1 MTKPIN
7 FTEKEIELLSKSPY
21 VKFVR
26 QNSLLFTYEFRCI
39 LYDEWVKQP
48 STTQIRKVLQSY
60 GFDCSMLGAD
70 FIYSINF
77 KFKRNGRPS
86 KGKNKVFG
94 QSPYAVE
101 LYDNSFLV
109 DSGVFVKGRRG
120 ITFSSEFINK
130 AYKEYPSVSIESLLE
145 SRGLDPEKVG
155 YQRIHGLKRKLENG
169 EKPEEKISADAV
181 EKYSGHP
188 YIKRCT
194 ATHFTLKK
202 QFYDEAIIF
211 ISYSID
217 EILGIF
223 EIDGSDLPI
232 RVRNKIKKQLISWNG
247 DSDDMVVECD
257 QEFRCRIQHNRM
269 RALEK
274 LSMMYFDTI
283 RKCLPSL
290 TPEQKKALCIW
301 IRDLPHDRYDYSIRS
316 ILKRI
321 VISKS
326 SYYSILSDD
335 NYGMKERQDEIDFQH
350 IRKVMD
356 YKGFRKGTRTIYMML
371 PDICGVHFGRNK
383 ILRLMR
389 KYNCI
394 CAIRRE
400 RTELKAN
407 RELLKNNRKPNLLK
421 RMFRLARP
429 GDILLTDVSYLKYGL
444 NRTEYLSCVK
454 DAVSGRVVSHIT
466 SSGNDLNLAMDTI
479 ETLDSA
485 EDAIFHSDQGSL
497 YFNDLFQNR
506 IRKLGYRQSM
516 SRRGNCWDNASQES
530 FFGHMK
536 DECDLS
542 GCSTPEEVKEMID
555 NYVYYYNNERPQ
567 WTRNKMTPAEYE
579 GYLNSLSDSEY
590 SDYLQN
596 EQEKYDKMMKKAR
609 EKALKR
615 AVELG
620 ALTEEDMELYGSG
633 KKEEQAAADR
643 GAETCA

>member
-1 MTKPIN
+1 MAKR
-7 FTEKEIELLSKSPY
+7 FTNEEIELLSKSPY
-21 VKFVR
+21 VKNIR
-26 QNSLLFTYEFRCI
+26 QNRLTLTHEFRCI
-39 LYDEWVKQP
+39 LYDEWIKQP
-48 STTQIRKVLQSY
+48 STSQIRNTLKSY
-60 GFDCSMLGAD
+60 GFDCSMLGTD
-70 FIYSINF
+70 LIWSIMSNF
-77 KFKRNGRPS
+77 KCNGRPS
-86 KGKNKVFG
+86 GGKNKVFG
-94 QSPYAVE
+94 QRPYAVE
-101 LYDNSFLV
+101 LYDNSFLI
-109 DSGVFVKGRRG
+109 DSGVFIKAGSLVR
-120 ITFSSEFINK
+120 FSSSFIDK
-130 AYKEYPSVSIESLLE
+130 ASKEYPSVSIESLLE
-145 SRGLDPEKVG
+145 SYGLDPEKVG
-155 YQRIHGLKRKLENG
+155 YQRIYKLKKKLKNG
-169 EKPEEKISADAV
+169 ETPKEKISAKAI
-181 EKYSGHP
+181 EKYTTHP
-188 YIKRCT
+188 YVKRCN
-194 ATHFTLKK
+194 ADYFTLNK
-202 QFYDEAIIF
+202 QFYNEALIF
-211 ISYSID
+211 TSYPID

-223 EIDGSDLPI
+223 DIDGSDLPV
-232 RVRNKIKKQLISWNG
+232 RVQNKIKEQLSSWKG
-247 DSDDMVVECD
+247 DFDDMVVECD

-274 LSMMYFDTI
+274 LSMMHFDSI
-283 RKCLPSL
+283 RKILPSL

-316 ILKRI
+316 ILKR
-321 VISKS
+321 VGISKS
-326 SYYSILSDD
+326 SYYSILSNND
-335 NYGMKERQDEIDFQH
+335 YGMKERQDEIDFEY

-356 YKGFRKGTRTIYMML
+356 YKGFIKGTRTIYMML

-421 RMFRLARP
+421 RRFRLARP
-429 GDILLTDVSYLKYGL
+429 GEILLTDVSYLKYGL

-479 ETLDSA
+479 DTLGPS

-497 YFNDLFQNR
+497 YFNDLFQDR
-506 IRKLGYRQSM
+506 LKKLGYRQSM

-542 GCSTPEEVKEMID
+542 GCSTPEEVKKMID
-555 NYVYYYNNERPQ
+555 DYVYYYNNERPQ
-567 WTRNKMTPAEYE
+567 WTRNKMTPTEYE
-579 GYLNSLSDSEY
+579 DYLNSLSDNEY

-643 GAETCA
+643 GTETCA

>member
-1 MTKPIN
+1 MAKR
-7 FTEKEIELLSKSPY
+7 FTNEEIELLSKSPY
-21 VKFVR
+21 VKNIR
-26 QNSLLFTYEFRCI
+26 QNRLTFTYEFRCI
-39 LYDEWVKQP
+39 LYDEWIKQP
-48 STTQIRKVLQSY
+48 STSQIRSVLKSY
-60 GFDCSMLGAD
+60 GFDCSMLGKDA
-70 FIYSINF
+70 INKINTNF
-77 KFKRNGRPS
+77 KQYGHPTN
-86 KGKNKVFG
+86 GKNKVSG
-94 QSPYAVE
+94 KYNSTE
-101 LYDNSFLV
+101 KYDNESLI
-109 DSGVFVKGRRG
+109 DSGIFVKTGSLIR
-120 ITFSSEFINK
+120 FSSEFIDK

-145 SRGLDPEKVG
+145 SYGLDPEKVG
-155 YQRIHGLKRKLENG
+155 YQRIYKLKKKLEDG
-169 EKPEEKISADAV
+169 EKTKEKISADAV
-181 EKYSGHP
+181 EKYSDHP
-188 YIKRCT
+188 YVQRCT
-194 ATHFTLKK
+194 PNHFTLKK
-202 QFYDEAIIF
+202 QFYDESLIF
-211 ISYSID
+211 ISYPID
-217 EILGIF
+217 EILDIF
-223 EIDGSDLPI
+223 EIDSSDFPA
-232 RVRNKIKKQLISWNG
+232 RVLNRIEKQLRSWKG
-247 DSDDMVVECD
+247 DTDNMMVECD

-274 LSMMYFDTI
+274 LSMMHFERI
-283 RKCLPSL
+283 RKILPSL

-321 VISKS
+321 GISKS
-326 SYYSILSDD
+326 SYYSILSND

-400 RTELKAN
+400 RTELKTN
-407 RELLKNNRKPNLLK
+407 REILKNNRKPNLLK
-421 RMFRLARP
+421 RRFRLARP
-429 GDILLTDVSYLKYGL
+429 GEILLTDVSYLKYGM
-444 NRTEYLSCVK
+444 NRTKYLSCVK

-466 SSGNDLNLAMDTI
+466 SSGNDLNLVMDTI
-479 ETLDSA
+479 DTLDPS

-497 YFNDLFQNR
+497 YFNDLFQGR
-506 IRKLGYRQSM
+506 LKKLGYRQSM

-567 WTRNKMTPAEYE
+567 WTRNKMTPTEYE
-579 GYLNSLSDSEY
+579 GYLNSLSNSEY

>member
-1 MTKPIN
+1 MAKR
-7 FTEKEIELLSKSPY
+7 FTNEEIELLSKSPY
-21 VKFVR
+21 VKNIR
-26 QNSLLFTYEFRCI
+26 QNRLTFTYEFRCI
-39 LYDEWVKQP
+39 LYDEWIKQP
-48 STTQIRKVLQSY
+48 STSQIRSVLKSY
-60 GFDCSMLGAD
+60 GFDCSMLGKDA
-70 FIYSINF
+70 INKINTNF
-77 KFKRNGRPS
+77 KQYGHPTN
-86 KGKNKVFG
+86 GKNKVSG
-94 QSPYAVE
+94 KYNSTE
-101 LYDNSFLV
+101 KYDNESLI
-109 DSGVFVKGRRG
+109 DSGIFVKTGSLIR
-120 ITFSSEFINK
+120 FSSEFIDK

-145 SRGLDPEKVG
+145 SYGLDPEKVG
-155 YQRIHGLKRKLENG
+155 YQRIYKLKKKLEDG
-169 EKPEEKISADAV
+169 EKTKEKISADAV
-181 EKYSGHP
+181 EKYSDHP
-188 YIKRCT
+188 YVQRCT
-194 ATHFTLKK
+194 PNHFTLKK
-202 QFYDEAIIF
+202 QFYDESLIF
-211 ISYSID
+211 ISYPID
-217 EILGIF
+217 EILDIF
-223 EIDGSDLPI
+223 EIDSSDFPA
-232 RVRNKIKKQLISWNG
+232 RVLNRIEKQLRSWKG
-247 DSDDMVVECD
+247 DTDNMMVECD

-274 LSMMYFDTI
+274 LSMMHFERI
-283 RKCLPSL
+283 RKILPSL

-321 VISKS
+321 GISKS
-326 SYYSILSDD
+326 SYYSILSND

-394 CAIRRE
+394 CAIRGE
-400 RTELKAN
+400 RTELKTN
-407 RELLKNNRKPNLLK
+407 REILKNNRKPNLLK
-421 RMFRLARP
+421 RRFRLARP
-429 GDILLTDVSYLKYGL
+429 GEILLTDVSYLKYGL

-479 ETLDSA
+479 DTLDPS

-497 YFNDLFQNR
+497 YFNNLFQNR
-506 IRKLGYRQSM
+506 IKELGYSQSM

-555 NYVYYYNNERPQ
+555 DYVYYYNNERPQ

-579 GYLNSLSDSEY
+579 DYLNSLSDSEY

-643 GAETCA
+643 GTETCA

>member
-1 MTKPIN
+1 MAKR
-7 FTEKEIELLSKSPY
+7 FTNEEIELLSKSPY
-21 VKFVR
+21 VKNIR
-26 QNSLLFTYEFRCI
+26 QNRLTFTYEFRCI
-39 LYDEWVKQP
+39 LYDEWIKQP
-48 STTQIRKVLQSY
+48 STSQIRSVLKSY
-60 GFDCSMLGAD
+60 GFDRSMLGKDA
-70 FIYSINF
+70 INKINTNF
-77 KFKRNGRPS
+77 KQYGHPTN
-86 KGKNKVFG
+86 GKNKVSG
-94 QSPYAVE
+94 KYNSTE
-101 LYDNSFLV
+101 KYDNESLI
-109 DSGVFVKGRRG
+109 DSGIFVKTGSLIR
-120 ITFSSEFINK
+120 FSSEFIDK

-145 SRGLDPEKVG
+145 SYGLDPEKVG
-155 YQRIHGLKRKLENG
+155 YQRIYKLKKKLEDG
-169 EKPEEKISADAV
+169 EKTKEKISADAV
-181 EKYSGHP
+181 EKYSDHP
-188 YIKRCT
+188 YVQRCT
-194 ATHFTLKK
+194 PNHFTLKK
-202 QFYDEAIIF
+202 QFYDESLIF
-211 ISYSID
+211 ISYPID
-217 EILGIF
+217 EILDIF
-223 EIDGSDLPI
+223 EIDSSDFPA
-232 RVRNKIKKQLISWNG
+232 RVLNRIEKQLRSWKG
-247 DSDDMVVECD
+247 DTDNMMVECD

-274 LSMMYFDTI
+274 LSMMHFERI
-283 RKCLPSL
+283 RKILPSL

-321 VISKS
+321 GISKS

-335 NYGMKERQDEIDFQH
+335 NYGMKERQDEIDFEY

-400 RTELKAN
+400 RTELKTN
-407 RELLKNNRKPNLLK
+407 REILKNNRKPNLLK
-421 RMFRLARP
+421 RRFRLARP
-429 GDILLTDVSYLKYGL
+429 GEILLTDVSYLKYGM
-444 NRTEYLSCVK
+444 NRTKYLSCVK

-466 SSGNDLNLAMDTI
+466 SSGNDLNLVMDTI
-479 ETLDSA
+479 DTLDPS

-497 YFNDLFQNR
+497 YFNDLFQGR
-506 IRKLGYRQSM
+506 LKKLGYRQSM

-579 GYLNSLSDSEY
+579 DYLNSLSDNEY

-633 KKEEQAAADR
+633 EKEEQAAADR

>member
-1 MTKPIN
+1 MAKR
-7 FTEKEIELLSKSPY
+7 FTNEEIELLSKSPY
-21 VKFVR
+21 VKNIR
-26 QNSLLFTYEFRCI
+26 QNRLTLTHEFRCI
-39 LYDEWVKQP
+39 LYDEWIKQP
-48 STTQIRKVLQSY
+48 STSQIRNTLKSY
-60 GFDCSMLGAD
+60 GFDCSMLGTD
-70 FIYSINF
+70 LIWSIMSNF
-77 KFKRNGRPS
+77 KCNGRPS
-86 KGKNKVFG
+86 GGKNKVFG
-94 QSPYAVE
+94 QRPYAVE
-101 LYDNSFLV
+101 LYDNSFLI
-109 DSGVFVKGRRG
+109 DSGVFIKAGSLVR
-120 ITFSSEFINK
+120 FSSSFIDK
-130 AYKEYPSVSIESLLE
+130 AGKEYPSVSIESLLE
-145 SRGLDPEKVG
+145 SYGLDPEKVG
-155 YQRIHGLKRKLENG
+155 YQRIYKLKKKLKNG
-169 EKPEEKISADAV
+169 EKPKEKISAKAI
-181 EKYSGHP
+181 EKYTTHP
-188 YIKRCT
+188 YVKRCN
-194 ATHFTLKK
+194 ANYFTLNK
-202 QFYDEAIIF
+202 QFYNEALIF
-211 ISYSID
+211 TSYPID

-223 EIDGSDLPI
+223 DIDGSDLPV
-232 RVRNKIKKQLISWNG
+232 RVQNKIKEQLSSWKG
-247 DSDDMVVECD
+247 DFDDMVVECD

-274 LSMMYFDTI
+274 LSMMYFDSI
-283 RKCLPSL
+283 RKILPSL

-316 ILKRI
+316 ILKR
-321 VISKS
+321 VGISKS

-335 NYGMKERQDEIDFQH
+335 NYGMKERQDEIDFEY
-350 IRKVMD
+350 IKKVID
-356 YKGFRKGTRTIYMML
+356 YKEFRKGTRTIYMML

-421 RMFRLARP
+421 RRFRLARP
-429 GDILLTDVSYLKYGL
+429 GEILLTDVSYLKYGL

-466 SSGNDLNLAMDTI
+466 SSGNDLNLVMDTI
-479 ETLDSA
+479 DTLDHT

-497 YFNDLFQNR
+497 YFNNLFQNR
-506 IRKLGYRQSM
+506 IKELGYRQSM

-542 GCSTPEEVKEMID
+542 GCSTSEEVKEMID

-579 GYLNSLSDSEY
+579 DYLNSLSDNEY

-620 ALTEEDMELYGSG
+620 ALTEEDMELYGSD
-633 KKEEQAAADR
+633 KKEEQAATDR
-643 GAETCA
+643 SAETCA

>member
-1 MTKPIN
+1 MAKR
-7 FTEKEIELLSKSPY
+7 FTNEEIELLSKSPY
-21 VKFVR
+21 VKNIR
-26 QNSLLFTYEFRCI
+26 QNRLTFTYEFRCI
-39 LYDEWVKQP
+39 LYDEWIKQP
-48 STTQIRKVLQSY
+48 STSQIRSVLKSY
-60 GFDCSMLGAD
+60 GFDCSMLGKDA
-70 FIYSINF
+70 INKINTNF
-77 KFKRNGRPS
+77 KQYGHPTN
-86 KGKNKVFG
+86 GKNKVSG
-94 QSPYAVE
+94 KYNSTE
-101 LYDNSFLV
+101 KYDNESLI
-109 DSGVFVKGRRG
+109 DSGIFVKTGSLIR
-120 ITFSSEFINK
+120 FSSEFIDK

-145 SRGLDPEKVG
+145 SYGLDPEKVG
-155 YQRIHGLKRKLENG
+155 YQRIYKLKKKLEDG
-169 EKPEEKISADAV
+169 EKTKEKISADAV
-181 EKYSGHP
+181 EKYSDHP
-188 YIKRCT
+188 YVQRCT
-194 ATHFTLKK
+194 PNHFTLKK
-202 QFYDEAIIF
+202 QFYDESLIF
-211 ISYSID
+211 ISYPID
-217 EILGIF
+217 EILDIF
-223 EIDGSDLPI
+223 EIDSSDFPA
-232 RVRNKIKKQLISWNG
+232 RVLNRIEKQLRSWKG
-247 DSDDMVVECD
+247 DTDNMMVECD

-274 LSMMYFDTI
+274 LSMMHFERI
-283 RKCLPSL
+283 RKILPSL

-321 VISKS
+321 GISKS

-335 NYGMKERQDEIDFQH
+335 NYGMKERQDEIDFEY

-400 RTELKAN
+400 RTELKTN
-407 RELLKNNRKPNLLK
+407 REILKNNRKPNLLK
-421 RMFRLARP
+421 RRFRLARP
-429 GDILLTDVSYLKYGL
+429 GEILLTDVSYLKYGM
-444 NRTEYLSCVK
+444 NRTKYLSCVK

-466 SSGNDLNLAMDTI
+466 SSGNDLNLVMDTI
-479 ETLDSA
+479 DTLDPA

-497 YFNDLFQNR
+497 YFNDQFQNR
-506 IRKLGYRQSM
+506 IKELGYSQSM

-567 WTRNKMTPAEYE
+567 WTRNKMTPTEYE
-579 GYLNSLSDSEY
+579 GYLNSLSNSEY

>member
-1 MTKPIN
+1 MAKR
-7 FTEKEIELLSKSPY
+7 FTNEEIELLSKSPY
-21 VKFVR
+21 VKDIR
-26 QNSLLFTYEFRCI
+26 QNRLTFTYEFRCI
-39 LYDEWVKQP
+39 LYDEWIKQP
-48 STTQIRKVLQSY
+48 STSQIRSVLKSY
-60 GFDCSMLGAD
+60 GFDCSMLGKDA
-70 FIYSINF
+70 INKINTNF
-77 KFKRNGRPS
+77 KQYGHPTN
-86 KGKNKVFG
+86 GKNKVSG
-94 QSPYAVE
+94 KYNSTE
-101 LYDNSFLV
+101 KYDNESLI
-109 DSGVFVKGRRG
+109 DSGIFVKTGSLIR
-120 ITFSSEFINK
+120 FSSEFIDK

-145 SRGLDPEKVG
+145 SYGLDPEKVG
-155 YQRIHGLKRKLENG
+155 YQRIYKLKKKLEDG
-169 EKPEEKISADAV
+169 EKTKEKISADAV
-181 EKYSGHP
+181 EKYSDHP
-188 YIKRCT
+188 YVQRCT
-194 ATHFTLKK
+194 PNHFTLKK
-202 QFYDEAIIF
+202 QFYDESLIF
-211 ISYSID
+211 ISYPID
-217 EILGIF
+217 EILDIF
-223 EIDGSDLPI
+223 EIDSSDFPA
-232 RVRNKIKKQLISWNG
+232 RVLNRIEKQLRSWNG
-247 DSDDMVVECD
+247 DSDNMMVECD

-274 LSMMYFDTI
+274 LSMMHFDSI
-283 RKCLPSL
+283 RKILPSL

-321 VISKS
+321 GISKS

-335 NYGMKERQDEIDFQH
+335 NYGMKERQDEIDFEY

-400 RTELKAN
+400 RTELKTN
-407 RELLKNNRKPNLLK
+407 REILKNNRKPNLLK
-421 RMFRLARP
+421 RRFRLARP
-429 GDILLTDVSYLKYGL
+429 GEILLTDVSYLKYGM

-466 SSGNDLNLAMDTI
+466 SSGNDLNLVMDTI
-479 ETLDSA
+479 DTLDPS

-497 YFNDLFQNR
+497 YFNDLFQGR
-506 IRKLGYRQSM
+506 LKKLGYRQSM

-567 WTRNKMTPAEYE
+567 WTRNKMTPTEYE
-579 GYLNSLSDSEY
+579 GYLNSLSNSEY

>member
-1 MTKPIN
+1 MAKR
-7 FTEKEIELLSKSPY
+7 FTNEEIELLSKSPY
-21 VKFVR
+21 VKNIR
-26 QNSLLFTYEFRCI
+26 QNRLTFTYEFRCI
-39 LYDEWVKQP
+39 LYDEWIKQP
-48 STTQIRKVLQSY
+48 STSQIRSVLKSY
-60 GFDCSMLGAD
+60 GFDCSMLGKDA
-70 FIYSINF
+70 INKINTNF
-77 KFKRNGRPS
+77 KQYGHPTN
-86 KGKNKVFG
+86 GKNKVSG
-94 QSPYAVE
+94 KYNSTE
-101 LYDNSFLV
+101 KYDNESLI
-109 DSGVFVKGRRG
+109 DSGIFVKTGSLIR
-120 ITFSSEFINK
+120 FSSEFIDK

-145 SRGLDPEKVG
+145 SYGLDPEKVG
-155 YQRIHGLKRKLENG
+155 YQRIYKLKKKLEDG
-169 EKPEEKISADAV
+169 EKTKEKISADAV
-181 EKYSGHP
+181 EKYSDHP
-188 YIKRCT
+188 YVQRCT
-194 ATHFTLKK
+194 PNHFTLKK
-202 QFYDEAIIF
+202 QFYDESLIF
-211 ISYSID
+211 ISYPID
-217 EILGIF
+217 EILDIF
-223 EIDGSDLPI
+223 EIDSSDFPA
-232 RVRNKIKKQLISWNG
+232 RVLNRIEKQLRSWKG
-247 DSDDMVVECD
+247 DTDNMMVECD

-274 LSMMYFDTI
+274 LSMMHFERI
-283 RKCLPSL
+283 RKILPSL

-321 VISKS
+321 GISKS

-335 NYGMKERQDEIDFQH
+335 NYGMKERQDEIDFEY

-400 RTELKAN
+400 RTELKTN
-407 RELLKNNRKPNLLK
+407 REILKNNRKPNLLK
-421 RMFRLARP
+421 RRFRLARP
-429 GDILLTDVSYLKYGL
+429 GEILLTDVSYLKYGM

-466 SSGNDLNLAMDTI
+466 SSGNDLNLVMDTI
-479 ETLDSA
+479 DTLDPS

-497 YFNDLFQNR
+497 YFNDLFQGR
-506 IRKLGYRQSM
+506 LKKLGYRQSM

-567 WTRNKMTPAEYE
+567 WTRNKMTPTEYE
-579 GYLNSLSDSEY
+579 GYLNSLSNSEY

>member
-1 MTKPIN
+1 MAKR
-7 FTEKEIELLSKSPY
+7 FTNEEIELLSKSPY
-21 VKFVR
+21 VKDIR
-26 QNSLLFTYEFRCI
+26 QDRLTLTHEFRCI

-48 STTQIRKVLQSY
+48 TTCQVKSVFESY
-60 GFDCSMLGAD
+60 GFDCSILGNA
-70 FIYSINF
+70 FIKSTILNF
-77 KFKRNGRPS
+77 KRKGRPS
-86 KGKNKVFG
+86 GGKNKTFG
-94 QSPYAVE
+94 QNASSIE
-101 LYDNSFLV
+101 LYDNSFLI
-109 DSGVFVKGRRG
+109 DSRVFVKGRRG
-120 ITFSSEFINK
+120 INFSPEFIDK
-130 AYKEYPSVSIESLLE
+130 AYKEYPSVSIEAQLE

-155 YQRIHGLKRKLENG
+155 YHRIYELKRKLEDR
-169 EKPEEKISADAV
+169 EKTKEKVSADTV
-181 EKYSGHP
+181 EKYTGHP
-188 YIKRCT
+188 YVQRCT
-194 ATHFTLKK
+194 SNYFTLKK

-274 LSMMYFDTI
+274 LSMMHFERI
-283 RKCLPSL
+283 RKILPSL
-290 TPEQKKALCIW
+290 SPEQKKALCIW

-321 VISKS
+321 GISKS
-326 SYYSILSDD
+326 SYYSILSND
-335 NYGMKERQDEIDFQH
+335 NYGMKERQDEIDFEY

-421 RMFRLARP
+421 RRFRLARP
-429 GDILLTDVSYLKYGL
+429 GEILLTDVSYLKYGL
-444 NRTEYLSCVK
+444 TRTEYLSCVK

-466 SSGNDLNLAMDTI
+466 SSGNDLNLVMDTI
-479 ETLDSA
+479 DTLDPA

-497 YFNDLFQNR
+497 YFNNLFQNR
-506 IRKLGYRQSM
+506 IKELGYRQSM

-536 DECDLS
+536 DEYDLS
-542 GCSTPEEVKEMID
+542 GCSTSEEMKEMID
-555 NYVYYYNNERPQ
+555 DYVYYYNNERPQ

-579 GYLNSLSDSEY
+579 DYLNSLSDNEY

-633 KKEEQAAADR
+633 KKEEQASAGK

>member
-1 MTKPIN
+1 MPKK
-7 FTEKEIELLSKSPY
+7 FTNEEIELLSKSPY
-21 VKFVR
+21 VKAISQGR
-26 QNSLLFTYEFRCI
+26 LAFTYEFRCI
-39 LYDEWVKQP
+39 LYDEWIKQP
-48 STTQIRKVLQSY
+48 STFQIRETLKSY
-60 GFDCSMLGAD
+60 GFDCSMLGKII
-70 FIYSINF
+70 IYNININF
-77 KFKRNGRPS
+77 KRHGRPTN
-86 KGKNKVFG
+86 GKNKVFG
-94 QSPYAVE
+94 QSIYSVE

-130 AYKEYPSVSIESLLE
+130 AYKEYPSVSIETQLE
-145 SRGLDPEKVG
+145 SCGLDPEKVG
-155 YQRIHGLKRKLENG
+155 YHRIYELKRKLEDG
-169 EKPEEKISADAV
+169 EKTKEKISDDAIK
-181 EKYSGHP
+181 KYTSHP
-188 YIKRCT
+188 YVQRCT
-194 ATHFTLKK
+194 SNHFTLKK
-202 QFYDEAIIF
+202 QFYDESSIF
-211 ISYSID
+211 TGYPID
-217 EILGIF
+217 EILDIF

-247 DSDDMVVECD
+247 DSDNMVVECD

-274 LSMMYFDTI
+274 LSMMHFEMI
-283 RKCLPSL
+283 RKILPYL
-290 TPEQKKALCIW
+290 TPEQKKALCIL

-321 VISKS
+321 GISKS
-326 SYYSILSDD
+326 SYYSILSND
-335 NYGMKERQDEIDFQH
+335 NYGMKERQDEIDFEY

-407 RELLKNNRKPNLLK
+407 REILKNNRKPNLLK
-421 RMFRLARP
+421 RRFRLARP

-479 ETLDSA
+479 DTLDTN
-485 EDAIFHSDQGSL
+485 EEAIFHSDQGSL
-497 YFNDLFQNR
+497 YFNDLFQDR
-506 IRKLGYRQSM
+506 LKELGYRQSM

-542 GCSTPEEVKEMID
+542 GCSTSEEVKEMID

-579 GYLNSLSDSEY
+579 DYLNSLSDNEY

-643 GAETCA
+643 GSETCA

>member
-1 MTKPIN
+1 MAKR
-7 FTEKEIELLSKSPY
+7 FTNEEIELLSKSPY
-21 VKFVR
+21 VKNIR
-26 QNSLLFTYEFRCI
+26 QNRLTFTYEFRCI
-39 LYDEWVKQP
+39 LYDEWIKQP
-48 STTQIRKVLQSY
+48 STSQIRSVLKSY
-60 GFDCSMLGAD
+60 GFDCSMLGKDA
-70 FIYSINF
+70 INKINTNF
-77 KFKRNGRPS
+77 KQYGHPTN
-86 KGKNKVFG
+86 GKNKVSG
-94 QSPYAVE
+94 KYNSTE
-101 LYDNSFLV
+101 KYDNESLI
-109 DSGVFVKGRRG
+109 DSGIFVKTGSLIR
-120 ITFSSEFINK
+120 FSSEFIDK

-145 SRGLDPEKVG
+145 SYGLDPEKVG
-155 YQRIHGLKRKLENG
+155 YQRIYKLKKKLEDG
-169 EKPEEKISADAV
+169 EKTKEKISADAV
-181 EKYSGHP
+181 EKYSDHP
-188 YIKRCT
+188 YVQRCT
-194 ATHFTLKK
+194 PNHFTLKK
-202 QFYDEAIIF
+202 QFYDESLIF
-211 ISYSID
+211 ISYPID
-217 EILGIF
+217 EILDIF
-223 EIDGSDLPI
+223 EIDSSDFPA
-232 RVRNKIKKQLISWNG
+232 RVLNRIEKQLRSWKG
-247 DSDDMVVECD
+247 DTDNMMVECD

-274 LSMMYFDTI
+274 LSMMHFERI
-283 RKCLPSL
+283 RKILPSL

-321 VISKS
+321 GISKS

-335 NYGMKERQDEIDFQH
+335 NYGMKERQDEIDFEY

-400 RTELKAN
+400 RTELKTN
-407 RELLKNNRKPNLLK
+407 REILKNNRKPNLLK
-421 RMFRLARP
+421 RRFRLARP
-429 GDILLTDVSYLKYGL
+429 GEILLTDVSYLKYGM
-444 NRTEYLSCVK
+444 NRTKYLSCVK

-466 SSGNDLNLAMDTI
+466 SSGNDLNLVMDTI
-479 ETLDSA
+479 DTLDPS

-497 YFNDLFQNR
+497 YFNDLFQGR
-506 IRKLGYRQSM
+506 LKKLGYRQSM

-567 WTRNKMTPAEYE
+567 WTRNKMTPTEYE
-579 GYLNSLSDSEY
+579 GYLNSLSNSEY

-633 KKEEQAAADR
+633 KKEEQAAAGR

>member
-1 MTKPIN
+1 MAKR
-7 FTEKEIELLSKSPY
+7 FTNEEIELLSKSPY
-21 VKFVR
+21 VKDVR
-26 QNSLLFTYEFRCI
+26 QDRLTLTHEFRCI

-48 STTQIRKVLQSY
+48 TTCQVKSVFESY
-60 GFDCSMLGAD
+60 GFDCSILGRV
-70 FIYSINF
+70 FIKSTILNF
-77 KFKRNGRPS
+77 KRKGRPS
-86 KGKNKVFG
+86 GGKNKTFR
-94 QSPYAVE
+94 QNASSIE
-101 LYDNSFLV
+101 LYDNSFLIA
-109 DSGVFVKGRRG
+109 SGVFVKVKGRRG
-120 ITFSSEFINK
+120 INFSSEIINK
-130 AYKEYPSVSIESLLE
+130 ANKEYPSVSIESLLE
-145 SRGLDPEKVG
+145 SYGLDPEKVG
-155 YQRIHGLKRKLENG
+155 YQRIYKLKKKLKKGENPK
-169 EKPEEKISADAV
+169 ERISADAV
-181 EKYSGHP
+181 EKYTGHP
-188 YIKRCT
+188 YIQRCT
-194 ATHFTLKK
+194 SNHFILKK
-202 QFYDEAIIF
+202 QFYNEALIF
-211 ISYSID
+211 ISCPID
-217 EILGIF
+217 EILCIF
-223 EIDGSDLPI
+223 EIDSSDLPVTVLNRI
-232 RVRNKIKKQLISWNG
+232 ETHLRYWNG

-274 LSMMYFDTI
+274 LSMMHFDTI

-290 TPEQKKALCIW
+290 SPEQKKALCIW

-316 ILKRI
+316 ILKR
-321 VISKS
+321 VGISKS
-326 SYYSILSDD
+326 SYYSILSNN
-335 NYGMKERQDEIDFQH
+335 NYGMKERQDEIDFEC
-350 IRKVMD
+350 IKKVMD

-371 PDICGVHFGRNK
+371 PDICGVHFGRSK

-421 RMFRLARP
+421 RMFRLAGP
-429 GDILLTDVSYLKYGL
+429 GEILLTDVSYLKYGL

-454 DAVSGRVVSHIT
+454 DAVSGRVVSNIT

-479 ETLDSA
+479 DTLDPT

-497 YFNDLFQNR
+497 YFNDQFQNR
-506 IRKLGYRQSM
+506 IKELGYSQSM

-536 DECDLS
+536 DECNLS

-579 GYLNSLSDSEY
+579 DYLNSLSDNEY

-633 KKEEQAAADR
+633 KKEEQASADR

>member
-1 MTKPIN
+1 MAKR
-7 FTEKEIELLSKSPY
+7 FTNEEIELLSKSPY
-21 VKFVR
+21 VKNIR
-26 QNSLLFTYEFRCI
+26 QNRLTFTYEFRCI
-39 LYDEWVKQP
+39 LYDEWIKQP
-48 STTQIRKVLQSY
+48 STSQIRSVLKSY
-60 GFDCSMLGAD
+60 GFDCSMLGKDA
-70 FIYSINF
+70 INKINTNF
-77 KFKRNGRPS
+77 KQYGHPTN
-86 KGKNKVFG
+86 GKNKVSG
-94 QSPYAVE
+94 KYNSTE
-101 LYDNSFLV
+101 KYDNESLI
-109 DSGVFVKGRRG
+109 DSGIFVKTGSLIR
-120 ITFSSEFINK
+120 FSSEFIDK

-145 SRGLDPEKVG
+145 SYGLDPEKVG
-155 YQRIHGLKRKLENG
+155 YQRIYKLKKKLEDG
-169 EKPEEKISADAV
+169 EKTKEKISADAV
-181 EKYSGHP
+181 EKYSDHP
-188 YIKRCT
+188 YVQRCT
-194 ATHFTLKK
+194 PNHFTLKK
-202 QFYDEAIIF
+202 QFYDESLIF
-211 ISYSID
+211 ISYPID
-217 EILGIF
+217 EILDIF
-223 EIDGSDLPI
+223 EIDSSDFPA
-232 RVRNKIKKQLISWNG
+232 RVLNRIEKQLRSWKG
-247 DSDDMVVECD
+247 DTDNMMVECD

-274 LSMMYFDTI
+274 LSMMHFERI
-283 RKCLPSL
+283 RKILPSL

-321 VISKS
+321 GISKS

-335 NYGMKERQDEIDFQH
+335 NYGMKERQDEIDFEY

-400 RTELKAN
+400 RTELKTN
-407 RELLKNNRKPNLLK
+407 REILKNNRKPNLLK
-421 RMFRLARP
+421 RRFRLARP
-429 GDILLTDVSYLKYGL
+429 GEILLTDVSYLKYGM
-444 NRTEYLSCVK
+444 NRTKYLSCVK

-466 SSGNDLNLAMDTI
+466 SSGNDLNLVMDTI
-479 ETLDSA
+479 DTLDPS

-497 YFNDLFQNR
+497 YFNDLFQGR
-506 IRKLGYRQSM
+506 LKKLGYRQSM
-516 SRRGNCWDNASQES
+516 SRRGNCWVNASQES

-579 GYLNSLSDSEY
+579 DYLNSLSDNEY

-633 KKEEQAAADR
+633 EKEEQAAADR

>member
-1 MTKPIN
+1 MSKSKK
-7 FTEKEIELLSKSPY
+7 FTDEEIKLLSNSPY
-21 VKFVR
+21 VKNVR
-26 QNSLLFTYEFRCI
+26 QNRLTFTYEFRCI
-39 LYDEWVKQP
+39 LYDEWIKYP
-48 STTQIRKVLQSY
+48 STSQIRSVLKSY
-60 GFDCSMLGAD
+60 SFDCSMLGNDVINKINGTFKRYGHPTNGKDKVFEKYEDESLINSGIFIKAGKGINFSSD
-70 FIYSINF
+70 FID
-77 KFKRNGRPS
+77 
-86 KGKNKVFG
+86 KV
-94 QSPYAVE
+94 S
-101 LYDNSFLV
+101 
-109 DSGVFVKGRRG
+109 
-120 ITFSSEFINK
+120 
-130 AYKEYPSVSIESLLE
+130 KEYPSVSIESLLE
-145 SRGLDPEKVG
+145 SYGLDPEKVG

-169 EKPEEKISADAV
+169 EKTKEKISADAV
-181 EKYSGHP
+181 EKYTGHP
-188 YIKRCT
+188 YVKRCN
-194 ATHFTLKK
+194 ADYFTLNK
-202 QFYDEAIIF
+202 QFYNEVSIF
-211 ISYSID
+211 TSYPVN

-223 EIDGSDLPI
+223 EIDGSDLPARI
-232 RVRNKIKKQLISWNG
+232 LNKIERQLRYWNG

-257 QEFRCRIQHNRM
+257 QEFRCRIQYNRM

-274 LSMMYFDTI
+274 LSMMHFDSI
-283 RKCLPSL
+283 RKCIPYL
-290 TPEQKKALCIW
+290 TSEQKKALCIW

-321 VISKS
+321 GISKS
-326 SYYSILSDD
+326 SYYSILSNN
-335 NYGMKERQDEIDFQH
+335 NYGMKERQDEIDFEY

-394 CAIRRE
+394 CAIRGE
-400 RTELKAN
+400 RTELKTS
-407 RELLKNNRKPNLLK
+407 RENLKNNRKPNLLK
-421 RMFRLARP
+421 RGFRLARP
-429 GDILLTDVSYLKYGL
+429 GEILLTDVSYLKYVL
-444 NRTEYLSCVK
+444 NRTEYLSCIK

-466 SSGNDLNLAMDTI
+466 SSGNDLNLVMDTI
-479 ETLDSA
+479 DTLDPS

-497 YFNDLFQNR
+497 YLNDFFQNR
-506 IRKLGYRQSM
+506 IKKLGYRQSM

-542 GCSTPEEVKEMID
+542 GCSTSEEVKEMID

-579 GYLNSLSDSEY
+579 DYLNSLSDSEY

-596 EQEKYDKMMKKAR
+596 EQEKYDKMMNKAR

>member
-1 MTKPIN
+1 MAKR
-7 FTEKEIELLSKSPY
+7 FTNEEIELLSKSPY
-21 VKFVR
+21 VKNIR
-26 QNSLLFTYEFRCI
+26 QNRLTFTYEFRCI
-39 LYDEWVKQP
+39 LYDEWIKQP
-48 STTQIRKVLQSY
+48 STSQIRSVLKSY
-60 GFDCSMLGAD
+60 GFDCSMLGKDA
-70 FIYSINF
+70 INKINTNF
-77 KFKRNGRPS
+77 KQYGHPTN
-86 KGKNKVFG
+86 GKNKVSG
-94 QSPYAVE
+94 KYNSTE
-101 LYDNSFLV
+101 KYDNESLI
-109 DSGVFVKGRRG
+109 DSGIFVKTGSLIR
-120 ITFSSEFINK
+120 FSSEFIDK

-145 SRGLDPEKVG
+145 SYGLDPEKVG
-155 YQRIHGLKRKLENG
+155 YQRIYKLKKKLEDG
-169 EKPEEKISADAV
+169 EKTKEKISADAV
-181 EKYSGHP
+181 EKYSDHP
-188 YIKRCT
+188 YVQRCT
-194 ATHFTLKK
+194 PNHFTLKK
-202 QFYDEAIIF
+202 QFYDESLIF
-211 ISYSID
+211 ISYPID
-217 EILGIF
+217 EILDIF
-223 EIDGSDLPI
+223 EIDSSDFPA
-232 RVRNKIKKQLISWNG
+232 RVLNRIEKQLRSWKG
-247 DSDDMVVECD
+247 DTDNMMVECD

-274 LSMMYFDTI
+274 LSMMHFERI
-283 RKCLPSL
+283 RKILPSL

-321 VISKS
+321 GISKS

-335 NYGMKERQDEIDFQH
+335 NYGMKERQDEIDFEY

-400 RTELKAN
+400 RTELKTN
-407 RELLKNNRKPNLLK
+407 REILKNNRKPNLLK
-421 RMFRLARP
+421 RRFRLARP
-429 GDILLTDVSYLKYGL
+429 GEILLTDVSYLKYGM
-444 NRTEYLSCVK
+444 NRTKYLSCVK

-466 SSGNDLNLAMDTI
+466 SSGNDLNLVMDTI
-479 ETLDSA
+479 DTLDPS

-497 YFNDLFQNR
+497 YFNDLFQGR
-506 IRKLGYRQSM
+506 LKKLGYRQSM

-579 GYLNSLSDSEY
+579 GYLNSLSDNEY

>member
-1 MTKPIN
+1 MAKR
-7 FTEKEIELLSKSPY
+7 FTNEEIELLSKSPY
-21 VKFVR
+21 VKNIR
-26 QNSLLFTYEFRCI
+26 QNRLTFTYEFRCI
-39 LYDEWVKQP
+39 LYDEWIKQP
-48 STTQIRKVLQSY
+48 STSQIRSVLKSY
-60 GFDCSMLGAD
+60 GFDCSMLGKDA
-70 FIYSINF
+70 INKINTNF
-77 KFKRNGRPS
+77 KQYGHPTN
-86 KGKNKVFG
+86 GKNKVSG
-94 QSPYAVE
+94 KYNSTE
-101 LYDNSFLV
+101 KYDNESLI
-109 DSGVFVKGRRG
+109 DSGIFVKTGSLIR
-120 ITFSSEFINK
+120 FSSEFIDK

-145 SRGLDPEKVG
+145 SYGLDPEKVG
-155 YQRIHGLKRKLENG
+155 YQRIYKLKKKLEDG
-169 EKPEEKISADAV
+169 EKTKEKISADAV
-181 EKYSGHP
+181 EKYSDHP
-188 YIKRCT
+188 YVQRCT
-194 ATHFTLKK
+194 PNHFTLKK
-202 QFYDEAIIF
+202 QFYDESLIF
-211 ISYSID
+211 ISYPID
-217 EILGIF
+217 EILDIF
-223 EIDGSDLPI
+223 EIDSSDFPA
-232 RVRNKIKKQLISWNG
+232 RVLNRIEKQLRSWKG
-247 DSDDMVVECD
+247 DTDNMMVECD

-274 LSMMYFDTI
+274 LSMMHFERI
-283 RKCLPSL
+283 RKILPSL

-321 VISKS
+321 GISKS

-335 NYGMKERQDEIDFQH
+335 NYGMKERQDEIDFEY

-400 RTELKAN
+400 RTELKTN
-407 RELLKNNRKPNLLK
+407 REILKNNRKPNLLK
-421 RMFRLARP
+421 RRFRLARP
-429 GDILLTDVSYLKYGL
+429 GEILLTDVSYLKYGM
-444 NRTEYLSCVK
+444 NRTKYLSCVK

-466 SSGNDLNLAMDTI
+466 SSGNDLNLVMDTI
-479 ETLDSA
+479 DTLDPS

-497 YFNDLFQNR
+497 YFNDLFQGR
-506 IRKLGYRQSM
+506 LKKLGYRQSM

-567 WTRNKMTPAEYE
+567 WTRNKMTPTEYD
-579 GYLNSLSDSEY
+579 GYLNSLSNSEY

>member
-1 MTKPIN
+1 MAKR
-7 FTEKEIELLSKSPY
+7 FTNEEIELLSKSPY
-21 VKFVR
+21 VKNIR
-26 QNSLLFTYEFRCI
+26 QNRLTLTHEFRCI
-39 LYDEWVKQP
+39 LYDEWIKQP
-48 STTQIRKVLQSY
+48 STSQIRNTLKSY
-60 GFDCSMLGAD
+60 GFDCSMLGTD
-70 FIYSINF
+70 LIWSIMSNF
-77 KFKRNGRPS
+77 KCNGRPS
-86 KGKNKVFG
+86 GGKNKVFG
-94 QSPYAVE
+94 QRPYAVE
-101 LYDNSFLV
+101 LYDNSFLI
-109 DSGVFVKGRRG
+109 DSGVFIKAGSLVR
-120 ITFSSEFINK
+120 FSSSFIDK
-130 AYKEYPSVSIESLLE
+130 ASKEYPSVSIESLLE
-145 SRGLDPEKVG
+145 SYGLDPEKVG
-155 YQRIHGLKRKLENG
+155 YQRIYKLKKKLKNG
-169 EKPEEKISADAV
+169 ETPKEKISANAI
-181 EKYSGHP
+181 EKYTTHP
-188 YIKRCT
+188 YVKRCN
-194 ATHFTLKK
+194 ADYFTLNK
-202 QFYDEAIIF
+202 QFYNEALIF
-211 ISYSID
+211 TSYPID

-223 EIDGSDLPI
+223 DIDGSDLPV
-232 RVRNKIKKQLISWNG
+232 RVQNKIKEQLSSWKG
-247 DSDDMVVECD
+247 DFDDMVVECD

-274 LSMMYFDTI
+274 LSMMHFDSI
-283 RKCLPSL
+283 RKILPSL

-316 ILKRI
+316 ILKR
-321 VISKS
+321 VGISKS
-326 SYYSILSDD
+326 SYYSILSNND
-335 NYGMKERQDEIDFQH
+335 YGMKERQDEIDFEY

-421 RMFRLARP
+421 RRFRLARP
-429 GDILLTDVSYLKYGL
+429 GEILLTDVSYLKYGL

-479 ETLDSA
+479 DTLGPS

-497 YFNDLFQNR
+497 YFNDLFQDR
-506 IRKLGYRQSM
+506 LKKLGYRQSM

-542 GCSTPEEVKEMID
+542 GCSTPEEVKKMID
-555 NYVYYYNNERPQ
+555 DYVYYYNNERPQ
-567 WTRNKMTPAEYE
+567 WTRNKMTPTEYE
-579 GYLNSLSDSEY
+579 DYLNSLSDNEY

-643 GAETCA
+643 GTETCA

>member
-1 MTKPIN
+1 MFSSN
-7 FTEKEIELLSKSPY
+7 FISKIDA
-21 VKFVR
+21 
-26 QNSLLFTYEFRCI
+26 T
-39 LYDEWVKQP
+39 
-48 STTQIRKVLQSY
+48 
-60 GFDCSMLGAD
+60 
-70 FIYSINF
+70 
-77 KFKRNGRPS
+77 FKRYGYPTN
-86 KGKNKVFG
+86 GKNKVSG
-94 QSPYAVE
+94 K
-101 LYDNSFLV
+101 YDDEYLI
-109 DSGVFVKGRRG
+109 DSGVFVKSKKG
-120 ITFSSEFINK
+120 INFSSDFIDK
-130 AYKEYPSVSIESLLE
+130 ASKEYPSVSIESLLK
-145 SRGLDPEKVG
+145 SYGLDPEKIS
-155 YQRIHGLKRKLENG
+155 YDRIYRLKRKLENG
-169 EKPEEKISADAV
+169 EKPKEKISAAAV
-181 EKYSGHP
+181 EKYTGHP

-194 ATHFTLKK
+194 TAHFTLKK
-202 QFYDEAIIF
+202 QFYDEASIF

-217 EILGIF
+217 EILDVF

-247 DSDDMVVECD
+247 DSDDIVVECD

-274 LSMMYFDTI
+274 LTMMHFEMI
-283 RKCLPSL
+283 RKSLPSL

-301 IRDLPHDRYDYSIRS
+301 IRNLPHDRYDYSIRS
-316 ILKRI
+316 ILKR
-321 VISKS
+321 VGISKS
-326 SYYSILSDD
+326 SYYSILSKDD
-335 NYGMKERQDEIDFQH
+335 YGMKERQDEIDFQH

-394 CAIRRE
+394 CAIRGE
-400 RTELKAN
+400 RTELKTN
-407 RELLKNNRKPNLLK
+407 RENLKNNRKPNLLK
-421 RMFRLARP
+421 RRFRLARP
-429 GDILLTDVSYLKYGL
+429 SEILLTDVSYLKYGL

-479 ETLDSA
+479 STLDTT

-497 YFNDLFQNR
+497 YFNNLFQNR
-506 IRKLGYRQSM
+506 IMELGYSQSM

-579 GYLNSLSDSEY
+579 DYLNSLSDNEY

-633 KKEEQAAADR
+633 EKEEQAAADR

>member
-1 MTKPIN
+1 MSKSKK
-7 FTEKEIELLSKSPY
+7 FTDEEIKLLSSSPY
-21 VKFVR
+21 VKNVR
-26 QNSLLFTYEFRCI
+26 QNRLTFTYEFRCI
-39 LYDEWVKQP
+39 LYDEWIKQP
-48 STTQIRKVLQSY
+48 STFQIRETLKSY
-60 GFDCSMLGAD
+60 GFDCSMFSTNVL
-70 FIYSINF
+70 SKINVT
-77 KFKRNGRPS
+77 FKRYGRPTS
-86 KGKNKVFG
+86 GKNKVFG
-94 QSPYAVE
+94 K
-101 LYDNSFLV
+101 YDSIEKYDDEFLI
-109 DSGVFVKGRRG
+109 DSGIFVKAGKG
-120 ITFSSEFINK
+120 INFSPKFIDK

-145 SRGLDPEKVG
+145 SCGLDSEKVG
-155 YQRIHGLKRKLENG
+155 YYRIYELKKKLKNG
-169 EKPEEKISADAV
+169 EKTKEKISADAV
-181 EKYSGHP
+181 EKYTNHP
-188 YIKRCT
+188 YIQRCT
-194 ATHFTLKK
+194 SNHFTLKK
-202 QFYDEAIIF
+202 QFYDESSIF
-211 ISYSID
+211 TGYHID
-217 EILGIF
+217 EILDIF

-247 DSDDMVVECD
+247 DSDDTVVECD

-274 LSMMYFDTI
+274 LSMMHFDSI
-283 RKCLPSL
+283 RKYIPSL
-290 TPEQKKALCIW
+290 APEQKKALCIW

-316 ILKRI
+316 ILKR
-321 VISKS
+321 VGISKS
-326 SYYSILSDD
+326 SYYSILSNDD
-335 NYGMKERQDEIDFQH
+335 YGMKERQDEIDFQH

-400 RTELKAN
+400 RTELKEY
-407 RELLKNNRKPNLLK
+407 REILKNNRKPNLLK

-429 GDILLTDVSYLKYGL
+429 GEILLTDVSYLKYGL

-454 DAVSGRVVSHIT
+454 DAVSGRVVSNIT
-466 SSGNDLNLAMDTI
+466 SSCNDLHLAMDTI
-479 ETLDSA
+479 DTLDTA

-497 YFNDLFQNR
+497 YFNDLFQDR
-506 IRKLGYRQSM
+506 LKELGYRQSM

-567 WTRNKMTPAEYE
+567 WTRNKMTPTEYE
-579 GYLNSLSDSEY
+579 DYLNSLSNSEY

>member
-1 MTKPIN
+1 MAKR
-7 FTEKEIELLSKSPY
+7 FTNEEIELLSKSPY
-21 VKFVR
+21 VKNIR
-26 QNSLLFTYEFRCI
+26 QNRLTFTYEFRCI
-39 LYDEWVKQP
+39 LYDEWIKQP
-48 STTQIRKVLQSY
+48 STSQIRSVLKSY
-60 GFDCSMLGAD
+60 GFDCSMLGKDA
-70 FIYSINF
+70 INKINTNF
-77 KFKRNGRPS
+77 KQYGHPTN
-86 KGKNKVFG
+86 GKNKVSG
-94 QSPYAVE
+94 KYNSTE
-101 LYDNSFLV
+101 KYDNESLI
-109 DSGVFVKGRRG
+109 DSGIFVKTGSLIR
-120 ITFSSEFINK
+120 FSSEFIDK

-145 SRGLDPEKVG
+145 SYGLDPEKVG
-155 YQRIHGLKRKLENG
+155 YQRIYKLKKKLEDG
-169 EKPEEKISADAV
+169 EKTKEKISADAV
-181 EKYSGHP
+181 EKYSDHP
-188 YIKRCT
+188 YVQRCT
-194 ATHFTLKK
+194 PNHFTLKK
-202 QFYDEAIIF
+202 QFYDESLIF
-211 ISYSID
+211 ISYPID
-217 EILGIF
+217 EILDIF
-223 EIDGSDLPI
+223 EIDSSDFPA
-232 RVRNKIKKQLISWNG
+232 RVLNRIEKQLRSWKG
-247 DSDDMVVECD
+247 DTDNMMVECD

-274 LSMMYFDTI
+274 LLMMHFGRI
-283 RKCLPSL
+283 RKILPSL

-321 VISKS
+321 GISKS

-335 NYGMKERQDEIDFQH
+335 NYGMKERQDEIDFEY

-356 YKGFRKGTRTIYMML
+356 YKEFRKGTRTIYMML

-400 RTELKAN
+400 RTELKTN
-407 RELLKNNRKPNLLK
+407 REILKNNRKPNLLK
-421 RMFRLARP
+421 RRFRLARP
-429 GDILLTDVSYLKYGL
+429 GEILLTDVSYLKYGM

-466 SSGNDLNLAMDTI
+466 SSGNDLNLVMDTI
-479 ETLDSA
+479 DTLDPS

-497 YFNDLFQNR
+497 YFNDLFQGR
-506 IRKLGYRQSM
+506 LKKLGYRQSM

-567 WTRNKMTPAEYE
+567 WTRNKMTPTEYE
-579 GYLNSLSDSEY
+579 GYLNSLSNSEY

>member
-1 MTKPIN
+1 
-7 FTEKEIELLSKSPY
+7 
-21 VKFVR
+21 
-26 QNSLLFTYEFRCI
+26 
-39 LYDEWVKQP
+39 
-48 STTQIRKVLQSY
+48 
-60 GFDCSMLGAD
+60 MLGND
-70 FIYSINF
+70 VIN
-77 KFKRNGRPS
+77 KINGTFKRYGRPTN
-86 KGKNKVFG
+86 GKNKVFG
-94 QSPYAVE
+94 KHDSTE
-101 LYDNSFLV
+101 KYDDEFLI
-109 DSGVFVKGRRG
+109 DSGIFVKAGKG
-120 ITFSSEFINK
+120 INFSSEFINK
-130 AYKEYPSVSIESLLE
+130 AYKEYPFVSIESLLE
-145 SRGLDPEKVG
+145 SCGLDPKKVG
-155 YQRIHGLKRKLENG
+155 YQRIYTLKRKLEDG
-169 EKPEEKISADAV
+169 EKTKEKISAKTI
-181 EKYSGHP
+181 EKYTSHP
-188 YIKRCT
+188 YVKRCN
-194 ATHFTLKK
+194 ADYFTLNK
-202 QFYDEAIIF
+202 QFYNEASIF
-211 ISYSID
+211 TSYPIN

-223 EIDGSDLPI
+223 DIDGSDLPI
-232 RVRNKIKKQLISWNG
+232 RVQYKIKKQLTYWKG
-247 DSDDMVVECD
+247 DSDNMMVECD
-257 QEFRCRIQHNRM
+257 HEFRCRMQHNRI

-274 LSMMYFDTI
+274 LSMMHFDSI
-283 RKCLPSL
+283 RKILPSL
-290 TPEQKKALCIW
+290 TSEQKKALCIW

-316 ILKRI
+316 ILKR
-321 VISKS
+321 VGISKS
-326 SYYSILSDD
+326 SYYSILSND
-335 NYGMKERQDEIDFQH
+335 NYGMKERQDEIDFEC
-350 IRKVMD
+350 IKKVMD

-400 RTELKAN
+400 RTELKTY
-407 RELLKNNRKPNLLK
+407 RENLKSNRKPNLLK

-429 GDILLTDVSYLKYGL
+429 GEILLTDVSYLKYGL

-454 DAVSGRVVSHIT
+454 DAVSGLVVSHIT

-479 ETLDSA
+479 DTLDPS

-497 YFNDLFQNR
+497 YFNDLFQGR
-506 IRKLGYRQSM
+506 LKDLGYRQSM

-542 GCSTPEEVKEMID
+542 GCSTPEEVKAMID
-555 NYVYYYNNERPQ
+555 NYIYYYNNERPQ

-579 GYLNSLSDSEY
+579 DYLNSLSDNEY

-643 GAETCA
+643 GTETCA

>member
-1 MTKPIN
+1 MYKSKKYTN
-7 FTEKEIELLSKSPY
+7 EEIELLSSSPY
-21 VKFVR
+21 VKNIR
-26 QNSLLFTYEFRCI
+26 QNRLAFTYEFRCI
-39 LYDEWVKQP
+39 LYDEWIKQP
-48 STTQIRKVLQSY
+48 STFQIRETLKSY
-60 GFDCSMLGAD
+60 GFDCSMLSSKA
-70 FIYSINF
+70 ISKINDTF
-77 KFKRNGRPS
+77 RHYGRPTN
-86 KGKNKVFG
+86 GKNKVLG
-94 QSPYAVE
+94 KH
-101 LYDNSFLV
+101 
-109 DSGVFVKGRRG
+109 DSIEKYSNAYLIDSRVFVKSRNG
-120 ITFSSEFINK
+120 INFSPEFINN

-145 SRGLDPEKVG
+145 SYGLNPEKVG
-155 YQRIHGLKRKLENG
+155 YQRIYKLKKKLENG
-169 EKPEEKISADAV
+169 EKTKEKISADAV

-194 ATHFTLKK
+194 AAHFTLVK
-202 QFYDEAIIF
+202 QFYDESLIF
-211 ISYSID
+211 ISYHID
-217 EILGIF
+217 EILRIY

-274 LSMMYFDTI
+274 LSMMLFDTI

-290 TPEQKKALCIW
+290 TPEQKKTLCIW

-321 VISKS
+321 GISKS
-326 SYYSILSDD
+326 SYYSILSNDD
-335 NYGMKERQDEIDFQH
+335 YGMKERQDEIDIQH

-400 RTELKAN
+400 RTELKTSK
-407 RELLKNNRKPNLLK
+407 EILKNNRKPNLLK
-421 RMFRLARP
+421 RGFRLARP
-429 GDILLTDVSYLKYGL
+429 GEILLTDVSYLKYGL

-466 SSGNDLNLAMDTI
+466 SSGNGLNLVMDTI
-479 ETLDSA
+479 DTLDYSQ
-485 EDAIFHSDQGSL
+485 DAIFHSDQGSL
-497 YFNDLFQNR
+497 YFNDLFQDR
-506 IRKLGYRQSM
+506 LKKLGYSQSM

-542 GCSTPEEVKEMID
+542 GCSTSEEVKEMID

-579 GYLNSLSDSEY
+579 DYLNSLSDNEY

-633 KKEEQAAADR
+633 KKEKQAAADR

>member
-1 MTKPIN
+1 MAKR
-7 FTEKEIELLSKSPY
+7 FTNEEIELLSKSPY
-21 VKFVR
+21 VKNIR
-26 QNSLLFTYEFRCI
+26 QDRLTLTHEFRCI
-39 LYDEWVKQP
+39 LYDEWIKQP
-48 STTQIRKVLQSY
+48 STSQIRNTLKSY
-60 GFDCSMLGAD
+60 GFDCSMLGTD
-70 FIYSINF
+70 LIWSIMSNF
-77 KFKRNGRPS
+77 KCNGRPS
-86 KGKNKVFG
+86 GGKNKVFG
-94 QSPYAVE
+94 QRPYAVE
-101 LYDNSFLV
+101 LYDNSFLI
-109 DSGVFVKGRRG
+109 DSGVFIKAGSLVR
-120 ITFSSEFINK
+120 FSSSFIDK
-130 AYKEYPSVSIESLLE
+130 AGKEYPSVSIESLLE
-145 SRGLDPEKVG
+145 SYGLDPEKVG
-155 YQRIHGLKRKLENG
+155 YQRIYKLKKKLKNG
-169 EKPEEKISADAV
+169 EKPKEKISAKAI
-181 EKYSGHP
+181 EKYTTHP
-188 YIKRCT
+188 YVKRCN
-194 ATHFTLKK
+194 ADYFTLNK
-202 QFYDEAIIF
+202 QFYNEALIF
-211 ISYSID
+211 TSYPID

-223 EIDGSDLPI
+223 DIDGSDLPV
-232 RVRNKIKKQLISWNG
+232 RVQNKIKEQLSSWKG
-247 DSDDMVVECD
+247 DFDDMVVECD

-274 LSMMYFDTI
+274 LSMMHFDSI
-283 RKCLPSL
+283 RKILPSL

-316 ILKRI
+316 ILKR
-321 VISKS
+321 VGISKS

-335 NYGMKERQDEIDFQH
+335 NYGMKERQDEIDFEY
-350 IRKVMD
+350 IKKVID
-356 YKGFRKGTRTIYMML
+356 YKEFRKGTRTIYMML

-421 RMFRLARP
+421 RRFRLARP
-429 GDILLTDVSYLKYGL
+429 GEILLTDVSYLKYGL

-466 SSGNDLNLAMDTI
+466 SSGNDLNLVMDTI
-479 ETLDSA
+479 DTLDHT

-497 YFNDLFQNR
+497 YFNNLFQNR
-506 IRKLGYRQSM
+506 IKELGYRQSM

-542 GCSTPEEVKEMID
+542 GCSTSEEVKEMID

-579 GYLNSLSDSEY
+579 DYLNSLSDNEY

-620 ALTEEDMELYGSG
+620 ALTEEDMELYGSD
-633 KKEEQAAADR
+633 KKEEQAATDR
-643 GAETCA
+643 SAETCA

>member
-1 MTKPIN
+1 MAKR
-7 FTEKEIELLSKSPY
+7 FTNEEIELLSKSPY
-21 VKFVR
+21 VKNIR
-26 QNSLLFTYEFRCI
+26 QNRLTFTYEFRCI
-39 LYDEWVKQP
+39 LYDEWIKQP
-48 STTQIRKVLQSY
+48 STSQIRSVLKSY
-60 GFDCSMLGAD
+60 GFDCSMLGKDA
-70 FIYSINF
+70 INKINTNF
-77 KFKRNGRPS
+77 KQYGHPTN
-86 KGKNKVFG
+86 GKNKVSG
-94 QSPYAVE
+94 KYNSTE
-101 LYDNSFLV
+101 KYDNESLI
-109 DSGVFVKGRRG
+109 DSGIFVKTGSLIR
-120 ITFSSEFINK
+120 FSSEFIDK

-145 SRGLDPEKVG
+145 SYGLDPEKVG
-155 YQRIHGLKRKLENG
+155 YQRIYKFKKKLEDG
-169 EKPEEKISADAV
+169 EKTKEKISADAV
-181 EKYSGHP
+181 EKYSDHP
-188 YIKRCT
+188 YVQRCT
-194 ATHFTLKK
+194 PNHFTLKK
-202 QFYDEAIIF
+202 QFYDESLIF
-211 ISYSID
+211 ISYPID
-217 EILGIF
+217 EILDIF
-223 EIDGSDLPI
+223 EIDSSDFPA
-232 RVRNKIKKQLISWNG
+232 RVLNRIEKQLRSWKG
-247 DSDDMVVECD
+247 DTDNMMVECD

-274 LSMMYFDTI
+274 LSMMHFERI
-283 RKCLPSL
+283 RKILPSL

-321 VISKS
+321 GISKS

-335 NYGMKERQDEIDFQH
+335 NYGMKERQDEIDFEY

-400 RTELKAN
+400 RTELKTN
-407 RELLKNNRKPNLLK
+407 REILKNNRKPNLLK
-421 RMFRLARP
+421 RRFRLARP
-429 GDILLTDVSYLKYGL
+429 GEILLTDVSYLKYGM
-444 NRTEYLSCVK
+444 NRTKYLSCVK

-466 SSGNDLNLAMDTI
+466 SSGNDLNLVMDTI
-479 ETLDSA
+479 DTLDPS

-497 YFNDLFQNR
+497 YFNDLFQGR
-506 IRKLGYRQSM
+506 LKKLGYRQSM

-567 WTRNKMTPAEYE
+567 WTRNKMTPTEYE
-579 GYLNSLSDSEY
+579 GYLNSLSNSEY

>member
-1 MTKPIN
+1 MSKSKK
-7 FTEKEIELLSKSPY
+7 FTDEEIKLLSNSPY
-21 VKFVR
+21 VKNVE
-26 QNSLLFTYEFRCI
+26 QNRLIFTYEFRCI
-39 LYDEWVKQP
+39 LYDEWIKQP
-48 STTQIRKVLQSY
+48 STSQIRSVLKSY
-60 GFDCSMLGAD
+60 GFDCSMLGCD
-70 FIYSINF
+70 VINNTNINF
-77 KFKRNGRPS
+77 KRYGHPTS
-86 KGKNKVFG
+86 GKNKVSG
-94 QSPYAVE
+94 KYNSTE
-101 LYDNSFLV
+101 KYDNESLI
-109 DSGVFVKGRRG
+109 DSGIFVRTGSLIR
-120 ITFSSEFINK
+120 FSSEFIDK

-145 SRGLDPEKVG
+145 SYGLDPNKVG
-155 YQRIHGLKRKLENG
+155 YHRIYELKRKLENG
-169 EKPEEKISADAV
+169 EKTKEKIGADV
-181 EKYSGHP
+181 VDKYTDHP
-188 YIKRCT
+188 YVKRCT
-194 ATHFTLKK
+194 AEYFTLNK
-202 QFYDEAIIF
+202 QFFDESSI
-211 ISYSID
+211 YTGYPID
-217 EILGIF
+217 EILRIY
-223 EIDGSDLPI
+223 EIDEADLPA
-232 RVRNKIKKQLISWNG
+232 RVLNRIEKQLRSWNG
-247 DSDDMVVECD
+247 DSDDIVVECD

-274 LSMMYFDTI
+274 LSMMHFERI
-283 RKCLPSL
+283 RKILPSF

-301 IRDLPHDRYDYSIRS
+301 IRDLPHDRYDYSICS

-321 VISKS
+321 GISKS

-335 NYGMKERQDEIDFQH
+335 NYGMKERQDEIDFEY

-407 RELLKNNRKPNLLK
+407 REILKNNRKPNLLK
-421 RMFRLARP
+421 RRFRLARP
-429 GDILLTDVSYLKYGL
+429 GEILLTDVSYLKYGL

-466 SSGNDLNLAMDTI
+466 SSANDLNLVMDTI
-479 ETLDSA
+479 DTLDHSQ
-485 EDAIFHSDQGSL
+485 DTIFHSDQGSL
-497 YFNDLFQNR
+497 YLNDFFQNR
-506 IRKLGYRQSM
+506 IKGLGYSQSM

-542 GCSTPEEVKEMID
+542 GCSTSEEVKEMID

-579 GYLNSLSDSEY
+579 DYLNSLSDNEY

>member
-1 MTKPIN
+1 MAKR
-7 FTEKEIELLSKSPY
+7 FTNEEIELLSKSPY
-21 VKFVR
+21 VKNIR
-26 QNSLLFTYEFRCI
+26 QNRLTFTYEFRCI
-39 LYDEWVKQP
+39 LYDEWIKQP
-48 STTQIRKVLQSY
+48 STSQIRSVLKSY
-60 GFDCSMLGAD
+60 GFDCSMLGKDA
-70 FIYSINF
+70 INKINTNF
-77 KFKRNGRPS
+77 KQYGHPTN
-86 KGKNKVFG
+86 GKNKVSG
-94 QSPYAVE
+94 KYNSTE
-101 LYDNSFLV
+101 KYDNESLI
-109 DSGVFVKGRRG
+109 DSGIFVKTGSLIR
-120 ITFSSEFINK
+120 FSSEFIDK

-145 SRGLDPEKVG
+145 SYGLDPEKVG
-155 YQRIHGLKRKLENG
+155 YQRIYKLKKKLEDG
-169 EKPEEKISADAV
+169 EKTKEKISADAV
-181 EKYSGHP
+181 EKYSDHP
-188 YIKRCT
+188 YVQRCT
-194 ATHFTLKK
+194 PNHFTLKK
-202 QFYDEAIIF
+202 QFYDESLIF
-211 ISYSID
+211 ISYPID
-217 EILGIF
+217 EILDIF
-223 EIDGSDLPI
+223 EIDSSDFPA
-232 RVRNKIKKQLISWNG
+232 RVLNRIEKQLRSWKG
-247 DSDDMVVECD
+247 DTDNMMVECD

-274 LSMMYFDTI
+274 LSMMHFERI
-283 RKCLPSL
+283 RKILPSL

-321 VISKS
+321 GISKS

-335 NYGMKERQDEIDFQH
+335 NYGMKERQDEIDFEY

-400 RTELKAN
+400 RTELKTN
-407 RELLKNNRKPNLLK
+407 REILKNNRKPNLLK
-421 RMFRLARP
+421 RRFRLARP
-429 GDILLTDVSYLKYGL
+429 GEILLTDVSYLKYGM
-444 NRTEYLSCVK
+444 NRTKYLSCVK

-466 SSGNDLNLAMDTI
+466 SSGNDLNLVMDTI
-479 ETLDSA
+479 DTLDPS

-497 YFNDLFQNR
+497 YFNDLFQGMLK
-506 IRKLGYRQSM
+506 KLGYRQSM

-567 WTRNKMTPAEYE
+567 WTRNKMTPTEYE
-579 GYLNSLSDSEY
+579 GYLNSLSNSEY

>member
-1 MTKPIN
+1 MAKR
-7 FTEKEIELLSKSPY
+7 FTNEEIELLSKSPY
-21 VKFVR
+21 VKNIR
-26 QNSLLFTYEFRCI
+26 QNRLTFTYEFRCI
-39 LYDEWVKQP
+39 LYDEWIKQP
-48 STTQIRKVLQSY
+48 STSQIRSVLKSY
-60 GFDCSMLGAD
+60 GFDCSMLGKDA
-70 FIYSINF
+70 INKINTNF
-77 KFKRNGRPS
+77 KQYGHPTN
-86 KGKNKVFG
+86 GKNKVSG
-94 QSPYAVE
+94 KYNSTE
-101 LYDNSFLV
+101 KYDNESLI
-109 DSGVFVKGRRG
+109 DSGIFVKTGSLIR
-120 ITFSSEFINK
+120 FSSEFIDK

-145 SRGLDPEKVG
+145 SYGLDPEKVG
-155 YQRIHGLKRKLENG
+155 YQRIYKLKKKLEDG
-169 EKPEEKISADAV
+169 EKTKEKISADAV
-181 EKYSGHP
+181 EKYSDHP
-188 YIKRCT
+188 YVQRCT
-194 ATHFTLKK
+194 PNHFTLKK
-202 QFYDEAIIF
+202 QFYDESLIF
-211 ISYSID
+211 ISYPID
-217 EILGIF
+217 EILDIF
-223 EIDGSDLPI
+223 EIDSSDFPA
-232 RVRNKIKKQLISWNG
+232 RVLNRIEKQLRSWKG
-247 DSDDMVVECD
+247 DTDNMMVECD

-274 LSMMYFDTI
+274 LSMMHFERI
-283 RKCLPSL
+283 RKILPSL

-321 VISKS
+321 GISKS

-335 NYGMKERQDEIDFQH
+335 NYGMKERQDEIDFEY

-394 CAIRRE
+394 CAIRWE
-400 RTELKAN
+400 RTELKTN
-407 RELLKNNRKPNLLK
+407 REILKNNRKPNLLK
-421 RMFRLARP
+421 RRFRLARP
-429 GDILLTDVSYLKYGL
+429 GEILLTDVSYLKYGM
-444 NRTEYLSCVK
+444 NRTKYLSCVK

-466 SSGNDLNLAMDTI
+466 SSGNDLNLVMDTI
-479 ETLDSA
+479 DTLDPS

-497 YFNDLFQNR
+497 YFNDLFQGR
-506 IRKLGYRQSM
+506 LKKLGYRQSM

-567 WTRNKMTPAEYE
+567 WTRNKMTPTEYE
-579 GYLNSLSDSEY
+579 GYLNSLSNSEY

>member
-1 MTKPIN
+1 MAKR
-7 FTEKEIELLSKSPY
+7 FTNEEIELLSKSPY
-21 VKFVR
+21 VKNIR
-26 QNSLLFTYEFRCI
+26 QNRLTFTYEFRCI
-39 LYDEWVKQP
+39 LYDEWIKQP
-48 STTQIRKVLQSY
+48 STSQIRSVLKSY
-60 GFDCSMLGAD
+60 GFDCSMLGKDA
-70 FIYSINF
+70 INKINTNF
-77 KFKRNGRPS
+77 KQYGHPTN
-86 KGKNKVFG
+86 GKNKVSG
-94 QSPYAVE
+94 KYNSTE
-101 LYDNSFLV
+101 KYDNESLI
-109 DSGVFVKGRRG
+109 DSGIFVKTGSLIR
-120 ITFSSEFINK
+120 FSSEFIDK

-145 SRGLDPEKVG
+145 SYGLDPEKVG
-155 YQRIHGLKRKLENG
+155 YQRIYKLKKKLEDG
-169 EKPEEKISADAV
+169 EKTKEKISADAV
-181 EKYSGHP
+181 EKYSDHP
-188 YIKRCT
+188 YVQRCT
-194 ATHFTLKK
+194 PNHFTLKK
-202 QFYDEAIIF
+202 QFYDESLIF
-211 ISYSID
+211 ISYPID
-217 EILGIF
+217 EILDIF
-223 EIDGSDLPI
+223 EIDSSDFPA
-232 RVRNKIKKQLISWNG
+232 RVLNRIEKQLRSWKG
-247 DSDDMVVECD
+247 DTDNMMVECD

-274 LSMMYFDTI
+274 LSMMHFERI
-283 RKCLPSL
+283 RKILPSL

-321 VISKS
+321 GISKS
-326 SYYSILSDD
+326 SYYSILSND
-335 NYGMKERQDEIDFQH
+335 NYGMKERQDEIDFQY

-400 RTELKAN
+400 RTELKTN
-407 RELLKNNRKPNLLK
+407 REILKNNRKPNLLK
-421 RMFRLARP
+421 RRFRLARP
-429 GDILLTDVSYLKYGL
+429 GEILLTDVSYLKYGM
-444 NRTEYLSCVK
+444 NRTKYLSCVK

-466 SSGNDLNLAMDTI
+466 SSGNDLNLVMDTI
-479 ETLDSA
+479 DTLDPS

-497 YFNDLFQNR
+497 YFNDLFQGR
-506 IRKLGYRQSM
+506 LKKLGYRQSM

-567 WTRNKMTPAEYE
+567 WTRNKMTPTEYE
-579 GYLNSLSDSEY
+579 GYLNSLSNSEY

>member
-1 MTKPIN
+1 MAKR
-7 FTEKEIELLSKSPY
+7 FTNEEIELLSKSPY
-21 VKFVR
+21 VKNIR
-26 QNSLLFTYEFRCI
+26 QNRLTFTYEFRCI
-39 LYDEWVKQP
+39 LYDEWIKQP
-48 STTQIRKVLQSY
+48 STSQIRSVLKSY
-60 GFDCSMLGAD
+60 GFDCSMLGKDA
-70 FIYSINF
+70 INKINTNF
-77 KFKRNGRPS
+77 KQYGHPTY
-86 KGKNKVFG
+86 GKNKVSG
-94 QSPYAVE
+94 KYNSTE
-101 LYDNSFLV
+101 KYDNESLIE
-109 DSGVFVKGRRG
+109 SGIFVKTGSLIR
-120 ITFSSEFINK
+120 FSSEFIDK

-145 SRGLDPEKVG
+145 SYGLDPEKVG
-155 YQRIHGLKRKLENG
+155 YQRIYKLKKKFEDG
-169 EKPEEKISADAV
+169 EITKEKISADAI

-188 YIKRCT
+188 YVQRCT
-194 ATHFTLKK
+194 SNHFTLKK
-202 QFYDEAIIF
+202 QFYDESLIF
-211 ISYSID
+211 ISYPID
-217 EILGIF
+217 EILDIF
-223 EIDGSDLPI
+223 EIDSSDFPV
-232 RVRNKIKKQLISWNG
+232 RVLNRIEKQLRSWKG
-247 DSDDMVVECD
+247 DTDNMMVECD

-274 LSMMYFDTI
+274 LSMIHFDTI
-283 RKCLPSL
+283 RKILPSL

-301 IRDLPHDRYDYSIRS
+301 IRDFPHDRYDYSIRS

-321 VISKS
+321 GISKS

-335 NYGMKERQDEIDFQH
+335 NYGMKERQDEIDFEY

-400 RTELKAN
+400 RTELKTN
-407 RELLKNNRKPNLLK
+407 REILKNNRKPNLLK
-421 RMFRLARP
+421 RRFRLARP
-429 GDILLTDVSYLKYGL
+429 GEILLTDVSYLKYGM
-444 NRTEYLSCVK
+444 NRTKYLSCVK

-466 SSGNDLNLAMDTI
+466 SSGNDLNLVMDTI
-479 ETLDSA
+479 DTLDPS

-497 YFNDLFQNR
+497 YFNDLFQGR
-506 IRKLGYRQSM
+506 LKKLGYRQSM

-567 WTRNKMTPAEYE
+567 WTRNKMTPTEYE
-579 GYLNSLSDSEY
+579 GYLNSLSNSEY

>member
-1 MTKPIN
+1 MAKR
-7 FTEKEIELLSKSPY
+7 FTNEEIELLSKSPY
-21 VKFVR
+21 VKNIR
-26 QNSLLFTYEFRCI
+26 QNRLTFTYEFRCI
-39 LYDEWVKQP
+39 LYDEWIKQP
-48 STTQIRKVLQSY
+48 STSQIRSVLKSY
-60 GFDCSMLGAD
+60 GFDCSMLGKDA
-70 FIYSINF
+70 INKINTNF
-77 KFKRNGRPS
+77 KQYGHPTN
-86 KGKNKVFG
+86 GKNKVSG
-94 QSPYAVE
+94 KYNSTE
-101 LYDNSFLV
+101 KYDNESLI
-109 DSGVFVKGRRG
+109 DSEIFVKTGSLIR
-120 ITFSSEFINK
+120 FSSEFIDK

-145 SRGLDPEKVG
+145 SYGLDPEKVG
-155 YQRIHGLKRKLENG
+155 YQRIYKLKKKLEDG
-169 EKPEEKISADAV
+169 EKTKEKISADAV
-181 EKYSGHP
+181 EKYSDHP
-188 YIKRCT
+188 YVQRCT
-194 ATHFTLKK
+194 PNHFTLKK
-202 QFYDEAIIF
+202 QFYDESLIF
-211 ISYSID
+211 ISYPID
-217 EILGIF
+217 EILDIF
-223 EIDGSDLPI
+223 EIDSSDFPA
-232 RVRNKIKKQLISWNG
+232 RVLNRIEKQLRSWKG
-247 DSDDMVVECD
+247 DTDNMMVECD

-274 LSMMYFDTI
+274 LSMMHFERI
-283 RKCLPSL
+283 RKILPSL

-321 VISKS
+321 GISKS

-335 NYGMKERQDEIDFQH
+335 NYGMKERQDEIDFEY

-400 RTELKAN
+400 RTELKTN
-407 RELLKNNRKPNLLK
+407 REILKNNRKPNLLK
-421 RMFRLARP
+421 RRFRLARP
-429 GDILLTDVSYLKYGL
+429 GEILLTDVSYLKYGM
-444 NRTEYLSCVK
+444 NRTKYLSCVK

-466 SSGNDLNLAMDTI
+466 SSGNDLNLVMDTI
-479 ETLDSA
+479 DTLDPS

-497 YFNDLFQNR
+497 YFNDLFQGR
-506 IRKLGYRQSM
+506 LKKLGYRQSM

-567 WTRNKMTPAEYE
+567 WTRNKMTPTEYE
-579 GYLNSLSDSEY
+579 GYLNSLSNSEY

>member
-1 MTKPIN
+1 MAKR
-7 FTEKEIELLSKSPY
+7 FTNEEIELLSKSPY
-21 VKFVR
+21 VKNIR
-26 QNSLLFTYEFRCI
+26 QNRLTFTYEFRCI
-39 LYDEWVKQP
+39 LYDEWIKQP
-48 STTQIRKVLQSY
+48 STSQIRSVLKSY
-60 GFDCSMLGAD
+60 GFDCSMLGKDA
-70 FIYSINF
+70 INKINTNF
-77 KFKRNGRPS
+77 KQYGHPTN
-86 KGKNKVFG
+86 GKNKVSG
-94 QSPYAVE
+94 KYNSTE
-101 LYDNSFLV
+101 KYDNESLI
-109 DSGVFVKGRRG
+109 DSGIFVKTGSLIR
-120 ITFSSEFINK
+120 FSSEFIDK

-145 SRGLDPEKVG
+145 SYGLDPEKVG
-155 YQRIHGLKRKLENG
+155 YQRIYKLKKKLEDG
-169 EKPEEKISADAV
+169 EKTKEKISADAV
-181 EKYSGHP
+181 EKYSDHP
-188 YIKRCT
+188 YVQRCT
-194 ATHFTLKK
+194 PNHFTLKK
-202 QFYDEAIIF
+202 QFYDESLIF
-211 ISYSID
+211 ISYPID
-217 EILGIF
+217 EILDIF
-223 EIDGSDLPI
+223 EIDSSDFPA
-232 RVRNKIKKQLISWNG
+232 RVLNRIEKQLRSWKG
-247 DSDDMVVECD
+247 DTDNMMVEYD

-274 LSMMYFDTI
+274 LSMMHFERI
-283 RKCLPSL
+283 RKILPSL

-321 VISKS
+321 GISKS

-335 NYGMKERQDEIDFQH
+335 NYGMKERQDEIDFEY

-400 RTELKAN
+400 RTELKTN
-407 RELLKNNRKPNLLK
+407 REILKNNRKPNLLK
-421 RMFRLARP
+421 RRFRLARP
-429 GDILLTDVSYLKYGL
+429 GEILLTDVSYLKYGM

-466 SSGNDLNLAMDTI
+466 SSGNDLNLVMDTI
-479 ETLDSA
+479 DTLDPS

-497 YFNDLFQNR
+497 YFNDLFQGR
-506 IRKLGYRQSM
+506 LKKLGYRQSM

-567 WTRNKMTPAEYE
+567 WTRNKMTPTEYE
-579 GYLNSLSDSEY
+579 GYLNSLSNSEY

-633 KKEEQAAADR
+633 KKEDQAAADR

>member
-1 MTKPIN
+1 MAKR
-7 FTEKEIELLSKSPY
+7 FTNEEIELLSKSPY
-21 VKFVR
+21 VKDIR
-26 QNSLLFTYEFRCI
+26 QNRLTFTYEFRCI
-39 LYDEWVKQP
+39 LYDEWIKQP
-48 STTQIRKVLQSY
+48 STSQIRSVLKSY
-60 GFDCSMLGAD
+60 GFDCSMLGKDA
-70 FIYSINF
+70 INKINTNF
-77 KFKRNGRPS
+77 KQYGHPTN
-86 KGKNKVFG
+86 GKNKVSG
-94 QSPYAVE
+94 KYNSTE
-101 LYDNSFLV
+101 KYDNESLI
-109 DSGVFVKGRRG
+109 DSGIFVKTGSLIR
-120 ITFSSEFINK
+120 FSSEFIDK

-145 SRGLDPEKVG
+145 SYGLDPEKVG
-155 YQRIHGLKRKLENG
+155 YQRIYKLKKKLEDG
-169 EKPEEKISADAV
+169 EKTKEKISADAV
-181 EKYSGHP
+181 EKYSDHP
-188 YIKRCT
+188 YVQRCT
-194 ATHFTLKK
+194 PNHFTLKK
-202 QFYDEAIIF
+202 QFYDESLIF
-211 ISYSID
+211 ISYPID
-217 EILGIF
+217 EILDIF
-223 EIDGSDLPI
+223 EIDSSDFPA
-232 RVRNKIKKQLISWNG
+232 RVLNRIEKQLRSWKG
-247 DSDDMVVECD
+247 DTDNMMVECD

-274 LSMMYFDTI
+274 LSMMHFERI
-283 RKCLPSL
+283 RKILPSL

-321 VISKS
+321 GISKS

-335 NYGMKERQDEIDFQH
+335 NYGMKERQDEIDFEY

-400 RTELKAN
+400 RTELKTN
-407 RELLKNNRKPNLLK
+407 REILKNNRKPNLLK
-421 RMFRLARP
+421 RRFRLARP
-429 GDILLTDVSYLKYGL
+429 GEILLTDVSYLKYGM

-466 SSGNDLNLAMDTI
+466 SSGNDLNLVMDTI
-479 ETLDSA
+479 DTLDPS

-497 YFNDLFQNR
+497 YFNDLFQGR
-506 IRKLGYRQSM
+506 LKKLGYRQSM

-567 WTRNKMTPAEYE
+567 WTRNKMTPTEYE
-579 GYLNSLSDSEY
+579 GYLNSLSNSEY

>member
-1 MTKPIN
+1 MAKR
-7 FTEKEIELLSKSPY
+7 FTNEEIELLSKSPY
-21 VKFVR
+21 VKNIR
-26 QNSLLFTYEFRCI
+26 QNRLTFTYEFRCI
-39 LYDEWVKQP
+39 LYDEWIKQP
-48 STTQIRKVLQSY
+48 STSQIRSVLKSY
-60 GFDCSMLGAD
+60 GFDCSMLGKDA
-70 FIYSINF
+70 INKINTNF
-77 KFKRNGRPS
+77 KQYGHPTN
-86 KGKNKVFG
+86 GKNKVSG
-94 QSPYAVE
+94 KYNSTE
-101 LYDNSFLV
+101 KYDNESLI
-109 DSGVFVKGRRG
+109 DSGIFVKTGSLIR
-120 ITFSSEFINK
+120 FSSEFIDK

-145 SRGLDPEKVG
+145 SYGLDPEKVG
-155 YQRIHGLKRKLENG
+155 YQRIYKLKKKLEDG
-169 EKPEEKISADAV
+169 EKTKEKISADAV
-181 EKYSGHP
+181 EKYSDHP
-188 YIKRCT
+188 YVQRCT
-194 ATHFTLKK
+194 PNHFTLKK
-202 QFYDEAIIF
+202 QFYDESLIF
-211 ISYSID
+211 ISYPID
-217 EILGIF
+217 EILDIF
-223 EIDGSDLPI
+223 EIDSSDFPA
-232 RVRNKIKKQLISWNG
+232 RVLNRIEKQLRSWKG
-247 DSDDMVVECD
+247 DTDNMMVECD

-274 LSMMYFDTI
+274 LSMMHFERI
-283 RKCLPSL
+283 RKILPSL

-321 VISKS
+321 GISKS

-335 NYGMKERQDEIDFQH
+335 NYGMKERQDEIDFEY

-400 RTELKAN
+400 RTELKTN
-407 RELLKNNRKPNLLK
+407 REILKNNRKPNLLK
-421 RMFRLARP
+421 RRFRLARP
-429 GDILLTDVSYLKYGL
+429 GEILLTDVSYLKYGM
-444 NRTEYLSCVK
+444 NRTKYLSCVK

-466 SSGNDLNLAMDTI
+466 SSGNDLNLVMDTI
-479 ETLDSA
+479 DTLDPS

-497 YFNDLFQNR
+497 YFNDLFQGR
-506 IRKLGYRQSM
+506 LKKLGYRQSM

-579 GYLNSLSDSEY
+579 DYLNSLSDNEY

-633 KKEEQAAADR
+633 EKEEQAAADR

>member
-1 MTKPIN
+1 MSKPIN
-7 FTEKEIELLSKSPY
+7 FTEKEIELLSKSSY

-48 STTQIRKVLQSY
+48 STSQIRKVLQSY

-77 KFKRNGRPS
+77 KFKHNGRPS

-94 QSPYAVE
+94 QSQYSVE

-145 SRGLDPEKVG
+145 SYGLDPEKVG
-155 YQRIHGLKRKLENG
+155 YQRIHGLKRKLKKG

-181 EKYSGHP
+181 EKYSAHP

-194 ATHFTLKK
+194 AAHFTLKK
-202 QFYDEAIIF
+202 QFYNESLIF
-211 ISYSID
+211 ISYPID
-217 EILGIF
+217 EILNIF

-274 LSMMYFDTI
+274 LSMMHFERI
-283 RKCLPSL
+283 RKILPSL

-301 IRDLPHDRYDYSIRS
+301 IRDLPHNRYDYSIRS

-321 VISKS
+321 GISKS
-326 SYYSILSDD
+326 SYYSILSND
-335 NYGMKERQDEIDFQH
+335 NYGMKERQDEIDFEY

-407 RELLKNNRKPNLLK
+407 REILKNNRKPNLLK
-421 RMFRLARP
+421 RRFRLARP

-444 NRTEYLSCVK
+444 NRTEYLSCIK

-479 ETLDSA
+479 DTLDTT
-485 EDAIFHSDQGSL
+485 EEAIFHSDQGSL
-497 YFNDLFQNR
+497 YFNDLFQDR
-506 IRKLGYRQSM
+506 LKELGYRQSM

-542 GCSTPEEVKEMID
+542 GCYTPEEVKEMID

-567 WTRNKMTPAEYE
+567 WTRNKMTPTEYE
-579 GYLNSLSDSEY
+579 DYLNSLSDNEY

-596 EQEKYDKMMKKAR
+596 EQEKYDRMMKKAR

>member
-1 MTKPIN
+1 MAKR
-7 FTEKEIELLSKSPY
+7 FTNEEIELLSKSPY
-21 VKFVR
+21 VKNIR
-26 QNSLLFTYEFRCI
+26 QNRLTLTHEFRCI
-39 LYDEWVKQP
+39 LYDEWIKQP
-48 STTQIRKVLQSY
+48 STSQIRNTLKSY
-60 GFDCSMLGAD
+60 GFDCSMLGTD
-70 FIYSINF
+70 LIWSIMSNF
-77 KFKRNGRPS
+77 KCNGRPS
-86 KGKNKVFG
+86 GGKNKVFG
-94 QSPYAVE
+94 QRPYAVE
-101 LYDNSFLV
+101 LYDNSFLI
-109 DSGVFVKGRRG
+109 DSGVFIKAGSLVR
-120 ITFSSEFINK
+120 FSSSFIDK
-130 AYKEYPSVSIESLLE
+130 AGKEYPSVSIESLLE
-145 SRGLDPEKVG
+145 SYGLDPEKVG
-155 YQRIHGLKRKLENG
+155 YQRIYKLKKKLKNG
-169 EKPEEKISADAV
+169 EKPKEKISAKAI
-181 EKYSGHP
+181 EKYTTHP
-188 YIKRCT
+188 YVKRCN
-194 ATHFTLKK
+194 ANYFTLNK
-202 QFYDEAIIF
+202 QFYNEALIF
-211 ISYSID
+211 TSYPID

-223 EIDGSDLPI
+223 DIDGSDLPV
-232 RVRNKIKKQLISWNG
+232 RVQNKIKEQLSSWKG
-247 DSDDMVVECD
+247 DFDDMVVECD

-274 LSMMYFDTI
+274 LSMMYFDSI
-283 RKCLPSL
+283 RKILPSL

-316 ILKRI
+316 ILKR
-321 VISKS
+321 VGISKS

-335 NYGMKERQDEIDFQH
+335 NYGMKERQDEIDFEY
-350 IRKVMD
+350 IKKVID
-356 YKGFRKGTRTIYMML
+356 YKEFRKGTRTIYMML

-421 RMFRLARP
+421 RRFRLARP
-429 GDILLTDVSYLKYGL
+429 GEILLTDVSYLKYGL

-466 SSGNDLNLAMDTI
+466 SSGNDLNLVMDTI
-479 ETLDSA
+479 DTLDHT

-497 YFNDLFQNR
+497 YFNNLFQNR
-506 IRKLGYRQSM
+506 IKELGYRQSM

-536 DECDLS
+536 DECDLF
-542 GCSTPEEVKEMID
+542 GCSTSEEVKEMID

-579 GYLNSLSDSEY
+579 DYLNSLSDNEY

-620 ALTEEDMELYGSG
+620 ALTEEDMELYGSD
-633 KKEEQAAADR
+633 KKEEQAATDR
-643 GAETCA
+643 SAETCA